1 MASRF
6 HELIARAWSGAD
18 LDSALQSLPVGT
30 LELMRSD
37 NGWQSIGLS
46 DEELVA
52 LALRLPGELDD
63 ATGMA

>member
-1 MASRF
+1 
-6 HELIARAWSGAD
+6 
-18 LDSALQSLPVGT
+18 
-30 LELMRSD
+30 MRSD